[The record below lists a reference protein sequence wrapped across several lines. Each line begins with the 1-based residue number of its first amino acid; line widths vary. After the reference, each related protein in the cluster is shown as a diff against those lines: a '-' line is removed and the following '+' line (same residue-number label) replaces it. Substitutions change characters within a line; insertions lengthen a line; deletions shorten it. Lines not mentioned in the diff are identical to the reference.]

1 MKKETMF
8 TIEPAALEDA
18 AELLAIYDH
27 YVRDTAISFEYETPT
42 EEEFRG
48 RMENILRR
56 YPYLVVRRDG
66 RIWGYAYAGAFHARA
81 AYDWCCETTIYLHK
95 DAVKCGMG
103 RALYEALEE
112 ALRRMGVLNLYAI
125 VACPA
130 AEDDEYVT
138 RNSLDFHRHLGFA
151 QVGLWHKCGYK
162 FGRWYDVACME
173 KLIGSHAED
182 QPPVMP
188 FAQDLNA

>member
-1 MKKETMF
+1 MKKEIMF

-66 RIWGYAYAGAFHARA
+66 RI
-81 AYDWCCETTIYLHK
+81 
-95 DAVKCGMG
+95 CG
-103 RALYEALEE
+103 
-112 ALRRMGVLNLYAI
+112 
-125 VACPA
+125 
-130 AEDDEYVT
+130 
-138 RNSLDFHRHLGFA
+138 
-151 QVGLWHKCGYK
+151 
-162 FGRWYDVACME
+162 
-173 KLIGSHAED
+173 
-182 QPPVMP
+182 
-188 FAQDLNA
+188 

>member
-1 MKKETMF
+1 MF
-8 TIEPAALEDA
+8 TIEPTALEDA
-18 AELLAIYDH
+18 GELLAIYDH
-27 YVRDTAISFEYETPT
+27 YVRDTAISFEYETPA

-48 RMENILRR
+48 RMENIMRR
-56 YPYLVVRRDG
+56 YPYLAVRRDG

-103 RALYEALEE
+103 RALCETLEE

-138 RNSLDFHRHLGFA
+138 RNSFDFHRHLGFA
-151 QVGLWHKCGYK
+151 QVGLWHKCGHK
-162 FGRWYDVACME
+162 FGRWYDVTCME
-173 KLIGSHAED
+173 KIIGAHVES

-188 FAQDLNA
+188 FAKLT

>member
-1 MKKETMF
+1 MF

-18 AELLAIYDH
+18 GELLDIYDH
-27 YVRDTAISFEYETPT
+27 YVRDTAISFEYETPA

-48 RMENILRR
+48 RMENIMRR
-56 YPYLVVRRDG
+56 YPYLAVRRDG
-66 RIWGYAYAGAFHARA
+66 RIWGYAYAGALHARA

-103 RALYEALEE
+103 RALYETLEE

-138 RNSLDFHRHLGFA
+138 RNSFDFHRHLGFA

-162 FGRWYDVACME
+162 FGRWYDVTCME
-173 KLIGSHAED
+173 KNIGAHVES
-182 QPPVMP
+182 QPPVTP
-188 FAQDLNA
+188 LAKLT